1 MENKKEPLTC
11 VICGQNNNFRLVLQ
25 NTLMPNVPPYVIC
38 LGCINKAKEIQNK
51 NRYDWRIEK
60 PKEDENEFSN

>member
-11 VICGQNNNFRLVLQ
+11 VICGRIDCFRLVLQ
-25 NTLMPNVPPYVIC
+25 NTLMDLPPYVIC
-38 LGCINKAKEIQNK
+38 LECINKAEKMQNK

-60 PKEDENEFSN
+60 PKEDENEFSS